1 MSPCRRLSPGWM
13 RAQEPALRRL
23 PMRRRAQTSES
34 SQPLR
39 ASRLIEL
46 ALLSASRVPE
56 PGIKNAWRGNRL
68 PISTTC
74 KSLNGLDKIARLR
87 QRQARAAT
95 PTRTAGPRSGVN
107 CSVVPQM
114 PNLHAGA
121 GGVRSLWVSVL
132 ALAAIAAPPA
142 TLRLLQQDLFL
153 PAAPF

>member
-1 MSPCRRLSPGWM
+1 
-13 RAQEPALRRL
+13 
-23 PMRRRAQTSES
+23 
-34 SQPLR
+34 
-39 ASRLIEL
+39 LIEL

-68 PISTTC
+68 LISTTC

-107 CSVVPQM
+107 CSVVRQM

-121 GGVRSLWVSVL
+121 GGVCSLWLSVL
-132 ALAAIAAPPA
+132 ALAAIAPRPE
-142 TLRLLQQDLFL
+142 
-153 PAAPF
+153 